1 MDCTTI
7 NKQISETFNQVS
19 VFSLKKKREQQEVIT
34 NHFLDSILKLQ
45 SDIKGDSIFLEELVL
60 RFEKISWIEDDYT
73 DELKKAETL
82 NLINGIISITMDIH
96 RLILRRY
103 IFLNKN
109 ARQFASKEI
118 KRLKVNLDDIKEAC
132 IDLENICL
140 ILPADKEFQF
150 VNQRLQNL

>member
-1 MDCTTI
+1 MDCTTL
-7 NKQISETFNQVS
+7 NKQITETFNQVS
-19 VFSLKKKREQQEVIT
+19 TFSLKKKREQEEVIT

-45 SDIKGDSIFLEELVL
+45 IDINGDSIFLEELVL
-60 RFEKISWIEDDYT
+60 RFEKISWIEDDT
-73 DELKKAETL
+73 DESKKLETL

-96 RLILRRY
+96 RLILNRY

-132 IDLENICL
+132 NDLENICL

-150 VNQRLQNL
+150 ANHRLQNL

>member
-1 MDCTTI
+1 MDCTTV
-7 NKQISETFNQVS
+7 NKQITETFNQVS
-19 VFSLKKKREQQEVIT
+19 TFSLKKKREQEEVIT

-45 SDIKGDSIFLEELVL
+45 SDINGDSIFLEELVL
-60 RFEKISWIEDDYT
+60 RFEKISWIEDDT
-73 DELKKAETL
+73 DESKKLETL

-96 RLILRRY
+96 RLILNRY

-132 IDLENICL
+132 NDLENICL
-140 ILPADKEFQF
+140 ILPADKEFQLA
-150 VNQRLQNL
+150 NQRLQNL